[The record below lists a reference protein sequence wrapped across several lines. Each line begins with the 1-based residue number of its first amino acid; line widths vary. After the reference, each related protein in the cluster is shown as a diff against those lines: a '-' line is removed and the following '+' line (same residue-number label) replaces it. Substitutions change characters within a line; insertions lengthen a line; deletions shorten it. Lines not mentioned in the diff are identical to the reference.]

1 MTRLVI
7 DASVAIKWFIR
18 SKNEEHVPKAVEI
31 LEGIGDN
38 RISIIQPPHWMA
50 ETIAVLARLQP
61 DKVARAIDL
70 LDAMEIPV
78 KATASE
84 YKLASRMALD
94 LDHHLFDTLYHAL
107 ALREE
112 ATLITADRQ
121 YFNKA
126 AGLGLINMLSD
137 FYAKLPSPAEDEKS
151 PND

>member
-7 DASVAIKWFIR
+7 DASVSVKWFVR
-18 SKNEEHVPKAVEI
+18 SENEGNVPKAVEI
-31 LEGIGDN
+31 LKGIGDN

-61 DKVARAIDL
+61 EKVNRAIDL
-70 LDAMEIPV
+70 LDAMEITV
-78 KATASE
+78 KATAPE
-84 YKLASRMALD
+84 FKLASRLAVD

-112 ATLITADRQ
+112 TMLITADRR

-126 AGLGLINMLSD
+126 AEIGSINMLTD
-137 FYAKLPSPAEDEKS
+137 FDSGLP
-151 PND
+151 N

>member
-7 DASVAIKWFIR
+7 DASVSVKWFVR
-18 SKNEEHVPKAVEI
+18 SENEDNVPKAVEI
-31 LEGIGDN
+31 LKGIGDN

-61 DKVARAIDL
+61 EKVNRAIDL

-78 KATASE
+78 KATAPE
-84 YKLASRMALD
+84 FKLASRLTLD

-107 ALREE
+107 ALKEQ
-112 ATLITADRQ
+112 ATLITADRR

-126 AGLGLINMLSD
+126 AEFGSINMLTD
-137 FYAKLPSPAEDEKS
+137 FDSGLP
-151 PND
+151 N

>member
-7 DASVAIKWFIR
+7 DASVSVKWFVR
-18 SKNEEHVPKAVEI
+18 SENEDNVPKAVEI
-31 LEGIGDN
+31 LKGIGDN

-61 DKVARAIDL
+61 EKVNRAIDL

-78 KATASE
+78 KATAPE
-84 YKLASRMALD
+84 FKLASRLALD

-107 ALREE
+107 ALQKE
-112 ATLITADRQ
+112 ATLITADRR

-126 AGLGLINMLSD
+126 AEFGSINMLTD
-137 FYAKLPSPAEDEKS
+137 FDSGLP
-151 PND
+151 N

>member
-7 DASVAIKWFIR
+7 DASVSIKWFVR
-18 SKNEEHVPKAVEI
+18 SENEGNVPKAVEI
-31 LEGIGDN
+31 LKGIGDN

-61 DKVARAIDL
+61 EKVNRAIDL
-70 LDAMEIPV
+70 LDAMEITV
-78 KATASE
+78 KATAPE
-84 YKLASRMALD
+84 FKLASRLAVD

-112 ATLITADRQ
+112 TMLITADRR

-126 AGLGLINMLSD
+126 AEIGSINMLTD
-137 FYAKLPSPAEDEKS
+137 FDSGLP
-151 PND
+151 N

>member
-1 MTRLVI
+1 MSRLVL
-7 DASVAIKWFIR
+7 DASVSVKWFVR
-18 SKNEEHVPKAVEI
+18 SKNEGNVPQAIEI
-31 LEGIGDN
+31 LKGIGEN

-61 DKVARAIDL
+61 EKVNRAIDL

-78 KATASE
+78 KEAASE
-84 YKLASRMALD
+84 YKLASQLALD

-112 ATLITADRQ
+112 ATLITADRR

-126 AGLGLINMLSD
+126 TEIGSINMLANFNAVLS
-137 FYAKLPSPAEDEKS
+137 S
-151 PND
+151 

>member
-7 DASVAIKWFIR
+7 DASVSVKWFVR
-18 SKNEEHVPKAVEI
+18 SENEDNVPKAVEI
-31 LEGIGDN
+31 LKGIGDN

-61 DKVARAIDL
+61 EKVNRAIDL

-78 KATASE
+78 KATAPE
-84 YKLASRMALD
+84 FKLASRLALD

-107 ALREE
+107 ALQKE
-112 ATLITADRQ
+112 ATLITADRR

-126 AGLGLINMLSD
+126 AEFGSINMLND
-137 FYAKLPSPAEDEKS
+137 FDFGLPRSP
-151 PND
+151 

>member
-7 DASVAIKWFIR
+7 DASVSVKWFVR
-18 SKNEEHVPKAVEI
+18 SENEGNISKAVEI
-31 LEGIGDN
+31 LKGIGDDN
-38 RISIIQPPHWMA
+38 ISIIQPPHWMA

-61 DKVARAIDL
+61 EKVNHAIDL

-78 KATASE
+78 KTAAPE
-84 YKLASRMALD
+84 FKLASRLALD

-112 ATLITADRQ
+112 ATLITADRR

-126 AGLGLINMLSD
+126 AAIGSITMLTDSDSGLPD
-137 FYAKLPSPAEDEKS
+137 
-151 PND
+151 